1 MHHLGKNWG
10 LFHTS
15 FWLLAHSSAWLRWPV
30 LSQAPAK
37 DTALPGE
44 RWVPLLDFCVSHSFS
59 WARNFRQRLSK
70 SQSGM
75 MRLLASLVPFVF
87 HWTVGQLTQ
96 GSLHKDFDHFLCLFI
111 IVFPLRIAETV
122 IKHRNNSCSFFFEIS
137 ITFLGSNCFIA
148 FIPEVRTADLHRA
161 LHINCAL
168 QLLVEIIFCF
178 QHRPVAPLGKTSKLQ
193 PQGRARSNKILWEPQ
208 NKSE

>member
-1 MHHLGKNWG
+1 M
-10 LFHTS
+10 
-15 FWLLAHSSAWLRWPV
+15 
-30 LSQAPAK
+30 K

-44 RWVPLLDFCVSHSFS
+44 RWVPLLDICASHSFS
-59 WARNFRQRLSK
+59 RARNFRQRLNK

-75 MRLLASLVPFVF
+75 MRLWASLVLFVF

-122 IKHRNNSCSFFFEIS
+122 IKCRNNSCSFFFEIS
-137 ITFLGSNCFIA
+137 ITFLESKCFTA
-148 FIPEVRTADLHRA
+148 FIPEVLTADLHRA
-161 LHINCAL
+161 LHINCVL
-168 QLLVEIIFCF
+168 QLLAEVIFCF

-193 PQGRARSNKILWEPQ
+193 PQGQARSNKILREPQ